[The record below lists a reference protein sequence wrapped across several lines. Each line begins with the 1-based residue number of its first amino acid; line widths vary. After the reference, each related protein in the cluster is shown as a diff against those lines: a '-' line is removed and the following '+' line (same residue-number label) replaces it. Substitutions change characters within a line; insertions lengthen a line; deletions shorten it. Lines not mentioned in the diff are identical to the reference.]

1 MNNKMKIEVN
11 GKQYTFRFNSSK
23 LQFECNYG
31 YKDNFGQRQS
41 RIIKGKSVD
50 ELTENLKSTIRK
62 IEDNNILKETVT
74 LKNFFEF
81 YITNIAPIKN
91 KPSTIRNKINVTKNV
106 PTYIWNSRLCD
117 ITTIQLQLMFTSLKE
132 KYSQNTVSLLCEI
145 LTTVLNQAV
154 EYGVITT
161 NPLTA
166 CSVKHFENGKKNYI
180 SLEEIK
186 VLLTFLKNSKRYHH
200 YYCPILFLAFTGC
213 RIGEC
218 LGLQKNALDI
228 KNNTVKFK
236 SQISR
241 GIFYDNSLK
250 TKSSFRTI
258 KIPAFVMEE
267 IVANTTDSDFVFTNP
282 KGNYLE
288 YTAFRITMKTIFKKC
303 GLEYRSFKQ
312 FRNSYVKTAVLNGV
326 PLKVMQNILGHSK
339 LSTTA
344 DIYGELETEDTFYVA
359 NKIEQAYRTV

>member
-62 IEDNNILKETVT
+62 IEDNNVLKETVT

-91 KPSTIRNKINVTKNV
+91 RKSTINNKINTIKNI
-106 PTYIWNSRLCD
+106 PSHIWESRLCD
-117 ITTIQLQLMFTSLKE
+117 ITTIQLQLMFTSLQD
-132 KYSQNTVSLLCEI
+132 KYSQNTIASLHEVLS
-145 LTTVLNQAV
+145 TVLNQAV
-154 EYGVITT
+154 RYKIITT
-161 NPLTA
+161 NPLKD
-166 CSVKHFENGKKNYI
+166 CPVKSFKNGEKNYI
-180 SLEEIK
+180 SLEETK
-186 VLLTFLKNSKRYHH
+186 TLLTFLKTTKQYNH
-200 YYCPILFLAFTGC
+200 YYLPVLFLAFTGC

-218 LGLQKNALDI
+218 LGLQKDALDI
-228 KNNTVKFK
+228 KNNTVKIK
-236 SQISR
+236 SQVSA
-241 GIFYDNSLK
+241 GVFYNVLK
-250 TKSSFRTI
+250 TDSSFRTI
-258 KIPAFVMEE
+258 KVPAFVMQE
-267 IVANTTDSDFVFTNP
+267 ISSNLTDSDFVFTNS
-282 KGNYLE
+282 KGNCIG
-288 YTAFRITMKTIFKKC
+288 YTAFRLAMKNIFKKC

-326 PLKVMQNILGHSK
+326 PLKVIQNILGHSK

-344 DIYGELETEDTFYVA
+344 DIYGELESEDTFYVA
-359 NKIEQAYRTV
+359 NKMEQAYRTV